1 MTTGVLTLTAVGG
14 PLGGAL
20 NLQNGLVAKS
30 EFESVLKTVK
40 YFSTSE
46 NPTQIDDLGNGSN
59 PKDTRTV
66 DIEIKGPLFTSV
78 RDQMSINVVGVEDLP
93 TITLGSDANFLVSA
107 DLPTDPN
114 VVYSPDKLPYVNS
127 GMNISDLDDPNAFG
141 GLIRIANWNW
151 KTDAFT
157 LDMQDENGVIKP
169 VLFDVRTAANVNE
182 AVEKISEIIK
192 KISASKF
199 NSRNTRNISKS
210 LIHVHDF
217 TRHTYCY

>member
-1 MTTGVLTLTAVGG
+1 VLTLIAVGG

-46 NPTQIDDLGNGSN
+46 NPTQIDELGNGSK

-107 DLPTDPN
+107 DLP
-114 VVYSPDKLPYVNS
+114 
-127 GMNISDLDDPNAFG
+127 
-141 GLIRIANWNW
+141 
-151 KTDAFT
+151 
-157 LDMQDENGVIKP
+157 
-169 VLFDVRTAANVNE
+169 
-182 AVEKISEIIK
+182 
-192 KISASKF
+192 
-199 NSRNTRNISKS
+199 
-210 LIHVHDF
+210 
-217 TRHTYCY
+217 